1 MMMNYF
7 LAPLSWVFHGASV
20 QVIFFKEHALGYRK
34 CQWSIVFK
42 GPFLGDLQNLKAH
55 KLGTNR
61 CIQGVPDISRVP
73 PPTGS
78 PTALWQNYCR
88 ETHLLTSH
96 PYLDGCCLC

>member
-1 MMMNYF
+1 MVHC
-7 LAPLSWVFHGASV
+7 L
-20 QVIFFKEHALGYRK
+20 Q
-34 CQWSIVFK
+34 
-42 GPFLGDLQNLKAH
+42 GPDRGDLRNLKAH

-61 CIQGVPDISRVP
+61 CIQGVPDISRLP

-88 ETHLLTSH
+88 ETHLQTSH

>member
-1 MMMNYF
+1 MEHHSRSSLSRNEPWGIGD
-7 LAPLSWVFHGASV
+7 ANGPLSS
-20 QVIFFKEHALGYRK
+20 R
-34 CQWSIVFK
+34 
-42 GPFLGDLQNLKAH
+42 PFRGDLRNLKAH

-61 CIQGVPDISRVP
+61 CIQGVPDISRLP

-88 ETHLLTSH
+88 ETHLQTSH